1 MRPAPLEGLEPTL
14 NQRTLSII
22 GPGRAGTAI
31 AKALANKGWA
41 ISRVAGRSIEHAQ
54 PLAEKLG
61 AEACSAADVGLG
73 VDLIIIATPDSAISE
88 TALIV
93 SAQASPGA
101 LLIHLAGAPGIEALE
116 GVRST
121 RPDLVLGSL
130 HPLQT
135 LSDDNAFEKLQGAF
149 CAAEGPPEIE
159 GLARELGL
167 TPFSVLPEN
176 RAAYHATAVVASNH
190 LVALMG
196 QVERMANNAGVPF
209 EAFAPLARTAIE
221 AALISGPATAL
232 TGPVSRGDTAT
243 IEAHLRVIDSSEVAV
258 YKALAR
264 DALRL
269 SGRDDAALEELL
281 S

>member
-14 NQRTLSII
+14 NQRRLSII

-31 AKALANKGWA
+31 AKALANKGWV

-61 AEACSAADVGLG
+61 AAACSAADVGIG
-73 VDLIIIATPDSAISE
+73 VDLIIISTPDAVISE

-93 SAQASPGA
+93 AERAEHGA
-101 LLIHLAGAPGIEALE
+101 LLIHLAGATGIEALE

-135 LSDDNAFEKLQGAF
+135 LSDDTAFEKVQGAF
-149 CAAEGPPEIE
+149 CAVEGPQEIE
-159 GLARELGL
+159 ELAREIGL
-167 TPFSVLPEN
+167 TPFSVLPAN
-176 RAAYHATAVVASNH
+176 RSAYHAAAVVASNH

-196 QVERMANNAGVPF
+196 QVERLASSAGVPF
-209 EAFAPLARTAIE
+209 EAFAPLSRAAIE
-221 AALISGPATAL
+221 AAFISGPASAL
-232 TGPVSRGDTAT
+232 TGPVSRGDTET
-243 IEAHLRVIDSSEVAV
+243 IEAHLRVMDPSEVAV

-269 SGRDDAALEELL
+269 SGRDDAALEEML

>member
-14 NQRTLSII
+14 NQRTFSII
-22 GPGRAGTAI
+22 GPGRAGMAI
-31 AKALANKGWA
+31 AKALANNGWV

-54 PLAEKLG
+54 SLAEKLG
-61 AEACSAADVGLG
+61 AMACIAADVGIG
-73 VDLIIIATPDSAISE
+73 VELIIIATPDSAISE
-88 TALIV
+88 TAQIV
-93 SAQASPGA
+93 SVQAESGA
-101 LLIHLAGAPGIEALE
+101 LLIHLAGATGVEALE

-149 CAAEGPPEIE
+149 CAVEGPPEIQE
-159 GLARELGL
+159 LARELGL

-176 RAAYHATAVVASNH
+176 RSAYHATAVVASNH

-221 AALISGPATAL
+221 AALISRPATAL

>member
-14 NQRTLSII
+14 NQRTFSII
-22 GPGRAGTAI
+22 GPGRAGMAI
-31 AKALANKGWA
+31 AKALANNGWV
-41 ISRVAGRSIEHAQ
+41 ISRVAGRSIEHSQ

-61 AEACSAADVGLG
+61 AVACSAADVGIG

-88 TALIV
+88 TAQIISV
-93 SAQASPGA
+93 QAASGA
-101 LLIHLAGAPGIEALE
+101 LLIHLAGATGVEALE

-135 LSDDNAFEKLQGAF
+135 LSDDDAFEKLQGAF
-149 CAAEGPPEIE
+149 CAVEGPPEIE
-159 GLARELGL
+159 ELAREIGL
-167 TPFSVLPEN
+167 NPFSVLPEN
-176 RAAYHATAVVASNH
+176 RSAYHATAVVASNH

-221 AALISGPATAL
+221 AALTSGPASAL
-232 TGPVSRGDTAT
+232 TGPVSRGDAAT
-243 IEAHLRVIDSSEVAV
+243 IEAHLRVIDPSEVAV

-269 SGRDDAALEELL
+269 SGRDDAELEELL

>member
-14 NQRTLSII
+14 TQRTLSII

-31 AKALANKGWA
+31 AKALAHKGWV

-54 PLAEKLG
+54 PLAAKLG
-61 AEACSAADVGLG
+61 AEVCSAADVGIG
-73 VDLIIIATPDSAISE
+73 VELVIISTPDAAISK
-88 TALIV
+88 TAEIAAL
-93 SAQASPGA
+93 QASRGA
-101 LLIHLAGAPGIEALE
+101 LLIHLAGASGLEALE

-121 RPDLVLGSL
+121 RPDLVLGAL

-135 LSDDNAFEKLQGAF
+135 LSGDSAFEKLQGAY
-149 CAAEGPPEIE
+149 CAVEGPLEIE
-159 GLARELGL
+159 ELAREIGL
-167 TPFSVLPEN
+167 TPFAVSPEN
-176 RAAYHATAVVASNH
+176 RSTYHAAAVVASNH

-196 QVERMANNAGVPF
+196 QVERMAHTAGVPF
-209 EAFAPLARTAIE
+209 EAFAPLAR
-221 AALISGPATAL
+221 AALESALTVGPASAL

-243 IEAHLRVIDSSEVAV
+243 IEAHLRVIDPSEVGA

-269 SGRDDAALEELL
+269 SGRDNPALEELL